1 MVNCLCIG
9 IVFATI
15 VPIVNTYQ
23 PCDDGLLN
31 GIICTSGCCGDNDNP
46 GFLKCCNRYAEEGF
60 VLGDED
66 YPIVSP
72 TLSPNP
78 PLVIVPGK
86 IAVIVLMVII
96 LISVFCSKFCLK
108 KLRKTEIPTDQ
119 LEQEPNGQQP
129 NRSRPFQSLQTISGS
144 VIRTNK
150 GMQDPPPYE
159 VLEAYYSNEPPIQ
172 VVNKPSIDVRNSIGK
187 PPPYE
192 IRRTACPNSPS
203 LQAGNLAVINPLRNN
218 TEEPPPYK
226 KVVANY
232 NHL

>member
-15 VPIVNTYQ
+15 VPIVNTYE
-23 PCDDGLLN
+23 PCDDGSLN

-60 VLGDED
+60 VPGDED

-78 PLVIVPGK
+78 PPVIVPV
-86 IAVIVLMVII
+86 IPVIVLLVII
-96 LISVFCSKFCLK
+96 LIFICCAKFCLK
-108 KLRKTEIPTDQ
+108 KLRKTERQTDQ
-119 LEQEPNGQQP
+119 LEQGPNNQQS
-129 NRSRPFQSLQTISGS
+129 NRSRPLQSLQTISGS
-144 VIRTNK
+144 VVRTNIA
-150 GMQDPPPYE
+150 MQDPPPYE
-159 VLEAYYSNEPPIQ
+159 VLGAYYSNEPPIQ
-172 VVNKPSIDVRNSIGK
+172 VVNKQPGIDVRNSIGR

-203 LQAGNLAVINPLRNN
+203 LQAGNLAPRTPLRNN
-218 TEEPPPYK
+218 TEEPPAYED
-226 KVVANY
+226 VVADYNY
-232 NHL
+232 L